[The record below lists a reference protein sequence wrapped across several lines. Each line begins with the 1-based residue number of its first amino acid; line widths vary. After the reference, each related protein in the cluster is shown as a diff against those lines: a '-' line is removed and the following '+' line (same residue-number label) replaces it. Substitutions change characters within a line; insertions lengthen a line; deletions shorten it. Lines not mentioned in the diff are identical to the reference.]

1 MQRRKRSFEFLAVLR
16 KHLFHA
22 ACAESARETAGIE
35 REPLFT
41 APAPPKSVFF
51 ADYLVKGNTGVRAPV
66 RMIGRHLRV
75 GGIVQRVSSESVR
88 ISVATPDI
96 ESMVK
101 FTARVLLHCLPGS
114 VERNEVI
121 QSSDAAHLE
130 LSSHTF
136 RSVRS
141 AFQHRSGNDGD
152 DISSRSGSSSSREL
166 HGFVPGSGGPV
177 GPSAC
182 ARTRSCEAFM
192 LLRGASECTNHTGI
206 TQAGTTIMIPA

>member
-1 MQRRKRSFEFLAVLR
+1 MAI
-16 KHLFHA
+16 
-22 ACAESARETAGIE
+22 AGIE
-35 REPLFT
+35 RGPLFT

-51 ADYLVKGNTGVRAPV
+51 ADYLVNGNTGVRAPV
-66 RMIGRHLRV
+66 RAIGRRLRV

-96 ESMVK
+96 ESMVN

-114 VERNEVI
+114 VQRSEVV

-136 RSVRS
+136 RSFRS
-141 AFQHRSGNDGD
+141 AFQHRSGNDHD
-152 DISSRSGSSSSREL
+152 DISSHSGSSSREL

-177 GPSAC
+177 GPSA
-182 ARTRSCEAFM
+182 R
-192 LLRGASECTNHTGI
+192 
-206 TQAGTTIMIPA
+206 